1 VAETG
6 VTVHVVD
13 EGVDAGPVVAQ
24 EAVPILAGD
33 TREALLERL
42 HAVEHR
48 LLPAAVREWLR

>member
-1 VAETG
+1 

-13 EGVDAGPVVAQ
+13 EGVDTGPVVAQ
-24 EAVPILAGD
+24 ESVPILAGD